1 MEVTDSIGGSAQA
14 TVKKEYGA
22 RLRTPAAESVDTHAI
37 GRGAIDAVS
46 RGYMP
51 LAGGSSGLRTVS
63 IAPVCP
69 RRGGRCG
76 TVVTAP
82 LACGGQGAGVP
93 EGAGGR
99 SAATANRNPPR
110 DDV

>member
-51 LAGGSSGLRTVS
+51 LAGGSSGQWAVR

-69 RRGGRCG
+69 RRRGGCV
-76 TVVTAP
+76 TVVTA
-82 LACGGQGAGVP
+82 AMASGGRGARESVGAGD
-93 EGAGGR
+93 R
-99 SAATANRNPPR
+99 SATNETVRPLR
-110 DDV
+110 E